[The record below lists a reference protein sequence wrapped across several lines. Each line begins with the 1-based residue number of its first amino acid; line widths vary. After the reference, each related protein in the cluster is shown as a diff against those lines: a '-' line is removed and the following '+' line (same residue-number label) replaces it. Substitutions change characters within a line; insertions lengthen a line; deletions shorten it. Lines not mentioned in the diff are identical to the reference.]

1 MNQGPAQYPHKKK
14 SIEISGVF
22 HSDSPQ
28 RGNGASEGECAEG
41 GRKTPSAAE
50 ESERSAGT
58 YARSFRGSYREARAG
73 A

>member
-1 MNQGPAQYPHKKK
+1 MNQGPPQYPHIKEKHWD
-14 SIEISGVF
+14 IRVF

-28 RGNGASEGECAEG
+28 RGNGAREGERAEG

>member
-1 MNQGPAQYPHKKK
+1 
-14 SIEISGVF
+14 VF

-28 RGNGASEGECAEG
+28 RGNGAREGERAEG

-58 YARSFRGSYREARAG
+58 YARSFRGSYREARG
-73 A
+73 SVDESNGRKEDKEN